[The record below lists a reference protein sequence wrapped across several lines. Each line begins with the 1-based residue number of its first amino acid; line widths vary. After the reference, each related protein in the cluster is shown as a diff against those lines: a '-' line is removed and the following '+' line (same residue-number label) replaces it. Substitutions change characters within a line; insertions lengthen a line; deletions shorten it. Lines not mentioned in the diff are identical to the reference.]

1 MSSQCIEQRCIF
13 KLSILIGV
21 PPVMSCF
28 HLPICPKK
36 HFISAIFP
44 LLINERRLKCHAS
57 RLNGIWRVQ
66 HSQALAILQGGWP
79 AARLQTQWGDGEK
92 KINSSYEKKKHF
104 WNGFKASLSAQ
115 SRQKAAS
122 EPRSSKAPKKPD
134 TRVSPQQTKETLRPR
149 LDVNDV
155 LLDYSGELGVMM
167 RWCGSSERERH
178 KDVPRSVPP
187 TCSVG
192 HVGGKANVCVWV
204 YA

>member
-1 MSSQCIEQRCIF
+1 MASKHHFQ
-13 KLSILIGV
+13 LSPGR
-21 PPVMSCF
+21 
-28 HLPICPKK
+28 K
-36 HFISAIFP
+36 
-44 LLINERRLKCHAS
+44 
-57 RLNGIWRVQ
+57 Q
-66 HSQALAILQGGWP
+66 H
-79 AARLQTQWGDGEK
+79 
-92 KINSSYEKKKHF
+92 
-104 WNGFKASLSAQ
+104 Q
-115 SRQKAAS
+115 SRGLLR
-122 EPRSSKAPKKPD
+122 PPKKPD

-192 HVGGKANVCVWV
+192 HVGGEANVCVWV

>member
-1 MSSQCIEQRCIF
+1 MTSKQAFAEPPMSSQCIEQRCIF

-79 AARLQTQWGDGEK
+79 AARLQTQWGDGGK
-92 KINSSYEKKKHF
+92 KINSSYEKKKNTFEMASKHHF
-104 WNGFKASLSAQ
+104 QLSPGRKQHQ
-115 SRQKAAS
+115 SRGLLRPQKS
-122 EPRSSKAPKKPD
+122 LTLVYLPNKPKKLWDP
-134 TRVSPQQTKETLRPR
+134 
-149 LDVNDV
+149 
-155 LLDYSGELGVMM
+155 
-167 RWCGSSERERH
+167 GS
-178 KDVPRSVPP
+178 
-187 TCSVG
+187 T
-192 HVGGKANVCVWV
+192 
-204 YA
+204 